1 MTTVA
6 RAGARTGHPDN
17 MMQSEP
23 RLFHGSGSV
32 RDVRKIKDSGKPKR
46 ILFCTRVSSAEAR
59 NCVYGRLLQW
69 SIPCGSSYID
79 NGYFGPSSLDFG
91 LLRRLVAQE
100 LEISCYN
107 EETLLYQ
114 FGPFGSLGIQSEQ

>member
-32 RDVRKIKDSGKPKR
+32 RDVRKIKDSGKLKTR
-46 ILFCTRVSSAEAR
+46 LFCACRSSAEAR
-59 NCVYGRLLQW
+59 KLHVQKAFATEHTL
-69 SIPCGSSYID
+69 SI
-79 NGYFGPSSLDFG
+79 
-91 LLRRLVAQE
+91 Q
-100 LEISCYN
+100 
-107 EETLLYQ
+107 LYR
-114 FGPFGSLGIQSEQ
+114 

>member
-46 ILFCTRVSSAEAR
+46 ILFCACRTSAEAWKLHVR
-59 NCVYGRLLQW
+59 KV
-69 SIPCGSSYID
+69 
-79 NGYFGPSSLDFG
+79 F
-91 LLRRLVAQE
+91 ATE
-100 LEISCYN
+100 H
-107 EETLLYQ
+107 TLWIQLYR
-114 FGPFGSLGIQSEQ
+114 